1 MSELKFIAIFSLI
14 PIAFFVSLQI
24 AIFLGVLG
32 VLIWLFF
39 FVPKPIKS
47 RSNSGN
53 SITDKAGEPPMV

>member
-14 PIAFFVSLQI
+14 PIAFLSLQI

-32 VLIWLFF
+32 VLVWLFF
-39 FVPKPIKS
+39 FAPKPIKS

-53 SITDKAGEPPMV
+53 SITDKNSGNA

>member
-14 PIAFFVSLQI
+14 PIAFLSLQI

-32 VLIWLFF
+32 VLVWLFF
-39 FVPKPIKS
+39 FAPKPIKS

>member
-1 MSELKFIAIFSLI
+1 MSELKFIAIFSLV
-14 PIAFFVSLQI
+14 PIAFLSLQI

-39 FVPKPIKS
+39 FAPKPNKS
-47 RSNSGN
+47 RNNGN

>member
-14 PIAFFVSLQI
+14 PIAFLSLQI

-39 FVPKPIKS
+39 FAPKPIKS

>member
-14 PIAFFVSLQI
+14 PIAFVSLQI

-39 FVPKPIKS
+39 FAPKPIKS